1 MLGIKFDR
9 KTKNSKKGGTPL
21 KKKLLKTASVLALS
35 LSLAGCATFR
45 LPTPTPTIYDSGRD
59 RLAYVAG
66 VVTSVG
72 VHWTGHALQ
81 AQASGLEWQQ
91 EGLREQ
97 VESSASAA
105 EMRRFLR
112 AGFLAQ
118 LSVGLLAKLNGQ
130 DSPFWTG
137 YYHAT
142 FAEVVGYPVFWKDS
156 GDYHNLSRNGA
167 NKEKEYVAYSTLA
180 LFLLT
185 KSPTSISLELPDQ
198 NNVTNHPNFQPTS
211 SLKASIDTKIL
222 SQINQVNQLQEVTP

>member
-1 MLGIKFDR
+1 M
-9 KTKNSKKGGTPL
+9 

-45 LPTPTPTIYDSGRD
+45 LPTPTPTPTIYDSGRD

-72 VHWTGHALQ
+72 VHWAGHALQ

-91 EGLREQ
+91 EGLRENVTSQ
-97 VESSASAA
+97 ASPA

-118 LSVGLLAKLNGQ
+118 LSVGLLAKLSGQ

-142 FAEVVGYPVFWKDS
+142 FAEVVGYPFFWKDG
-156 GDYHNLSRNGA
+156 GDYNNLALNGA
-167 NKEKEYVAYSTLA
+167 DKQKEYFAYSVA
-180 LFLLT
+180 SLFLLT
-185 KSPTSISLELPDQ
+185 KSPTSSSLVLNGK
-198 NNVTNHPNFQPTS
+198 NNVNSAPKHPNFQSTS
-211 SLKASIDTKIL
+211 SLKRTIDTKIL
-222 SQINQVNQLQEVTP
+222 QQLQQLQQVNFQEVKP